1 MVTFFVRQS
10 TSLKFSNLNK
20 ENGKSSSILEQPTS
34 MSQYL
39 PTYFQWWA
47 KLLLLCNEVTLLP
60 LLVKETSYFS
70 FFTHFPCSGSV
81 TITVLVTDILNVMN
95 RNLLLTAN
103 SN

>member
-1 MVTFFVRQS
+1 MATFFVRQS
-10 TSLKFSNLNK
+10 ISLKFSNLNK

-34 MSQYL
+34 MFPYL

-70 FFTHFPCSGSV
+70 FFAHVPCSGSV
-81 TITVLVTDILNVMN
+81 TITVLVTDILNVKN
-95 RNLLLTAN
+95 RNLLLTTK